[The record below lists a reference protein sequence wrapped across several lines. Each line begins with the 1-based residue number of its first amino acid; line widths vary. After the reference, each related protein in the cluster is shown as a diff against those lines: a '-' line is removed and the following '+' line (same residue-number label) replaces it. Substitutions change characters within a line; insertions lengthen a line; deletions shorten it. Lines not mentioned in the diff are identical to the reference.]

1 MTTSLVPPNLEA
13 EAAVVRKVLAS
24 GKTWHDLTIPQRV
37 TIIRD
42 GRAKG
47 LSWRD
52 IAEAVGLK
60 RRNHSTIIQWAR
72 GKNGPPEFRKKKPK
86 AKPKHHQQELQLVET
101 EGVDAQTLQEIVRG
115 ELESTFKGLDLNN
128 SIGLAFPRKTTLVKI
143 QNHLETLRN
152 VRISSRMV
160 GEELGTTLMLE
171 TERILGELVQEITV
185 TPQKELMEETISSEG
200 ATPNHLLREL
210 IDQFTDLK
218 MSLKTTPPPRSEIP
232 ETQGTVA
239 ADSSLPPPP
248 PPPPQGIVPV
258 TLMPPSS
265 APSHKSRYPWGTMS
279 LESIISLLLEIRQ
292 LSDKAER
299 GELSKEEAKEL
310 ERKELTSEEHVEME
324 MRLEQLLRSPS
335 FSWEQFETIDAI
347 NVIPFSIRQNL
358 DKPQK
363 DAMKDRLVFL
373 SKPKEEQERI
383 LQERERIRQA
393 AEAQQANVDEMRNAL
408 AKRQKLAH
416 SIGGIHQGDLQR
428 ELEKDATSRVTW
440 WACSACEHK
449 FPFISTQK
457 EPNPTTCPLCKVIW
471 WSCDRCEEMFP
482 FMTTGEDLEPP
493 ICPIC
498 KTKEKGAL
506 TVKLKKN
513 PSKTGFVD
521 YGSVV
526 RGSAKIQQED
536 IKNL

>member
-1 MTTSLVPPNLEA
+1 MTTSLVPPNLEV

-24 GKTWHDLTIPQRV
+24 GKTWHDLTIPQRI

-60 RRNHSTIIQWAR
+60 RKNHSTIIQWAR
-72 GKNGPPEFRKKKPK
+72 GKNGPPELRKKKPK
-86 AKPKHHQQELQLVET
+86 SKPKHHQQELQLAET
-101 EGVDAQTLQEIVRG
+101 EGVNAQTLQEIVRG
-115 ELESTFKGLDLNN
+115 ELQSTFKDLDLNN
-128 SIGLAFPRKTTLVKI
+128 GIGLALPGKTTLLKI
-143 QNHLETLRN
+143 QNHLDTLRS

-160 GEELGTTLMLE
+160 GEELGITLMLE
-171 TERILGELVQEITV
+171 TERILSELVQEVTV
-185 TPQKELMEETISSEG
+185 TPQKELIGKTISSDG
-200 ATPNHLLREL
+200 TTPDHLLREL

-218 MSLKTTPPPRSEIP
+218 MSLKTTPAPKSEIAD
-232 ETQGTVA
+232 TQEGMPAT
-239 ADSSLPPPP
+239 DSPLPPP

-265 APSHKSRYPWGTMS
+265 APGRKSRYSWSTMS
-279 LESIISLLLEIRQ
+279 LENIISILLEIRQ
-292 LSDKAER
+292 LSDKSER
-299 GELSKEEAKEL
+299 GELSREEVKDL
-310 ERKELTSEEHVEME
+310 ERKELTSEEHIEME
-324 MRLEQLLRSPS
+324 IRLEQLLRSPS

-363 DAMKDRLVFL
+363 DAMKDHLVFL
-373 SKPKEEQERI
+373 AKPKEEQERI

-408 AKRQKLAH
+408 AKRQKLTH

-428 ELEKDATSRVTW
+428 ELEKDATARVTW

-457 EPNPTTCPLCKVIW
+457 EPSPTACPLCKVTW

-482 FMTTGEDLEPP
+482 FMTTGEELESP

-498 KTKEKGAL
+498 KTKEKGSL
-506 TVKLKKN
+506 TVKLKKD
-513 PSKTGFVD
+513 PTRTGFVD